1 MQETALSSLLER
13 ARPEDMENLASIA
26 CQSLDNQD
34 QARLVHNTKNEVMCC
49 CQPRTISTNPH
60 YQALKVLL
68 TMVEFGG
75 KTLRR
80 NLLQTLV
87 ADEEEEVMDELIYEY
102 MIRSGSINEE
112 GVRKSCAGEEFTSCD
127 ELSEEH
133 GGRSL

>member
-1 MQETALSSLLER
+1 
-13 ARPEDMENLASIA
+13 
-26 CQSLDNQD
+26 
-34 QARLVHNTKNEVMCC
+34 
-49 CQPRTISTNPH
+49 
-60 YQALKVLL
+60 
-68 TMVEFGG
+68 MVEFGG
-75 KTLRR
+75 KTLRS

-112 GVRKSCAGEEFTSCD
+112 GIRKSSADEEFTSCD

>member
-1 MQETALSSLLER
+1 
-13 ARPEDMENLASIA
+13 
-26 CQSLDNQD
+26 
-34 QARLVHNTKNEVMCC
+34 
-49 CQPRTISTNPH
+49 
-60 YQALKVLL
+60 
-68 TMVEFGG
+68 MVEFGG

-80 NLLQTLV
+80 NLLQNLV

>member
-1 MQETALSSLLER
+1 
-13 ARPEDMENLASIA
+13 
-26 CQSLDNQD
+26 
-34 QARLVHNTKNEVMCC
+34 
-49 CQPRTISTNPH
+49 
-60 YQALKVLL
+60 
-68 TMVEFGG
+68 MVEFGG

-87 ADEEEEVMDELIYEY
+87 DEEEEEVMDELIYEY

>member
-1 MQETALSSLLER
+1 
-13 ARPEDMENLASIA
+13 
-26 CQSLDNQD
+26 
-34 QARLVHNTKNEVMCC
+34 
-49 CQPRTISTNPH
+49 
-60 YQALKVLL
+60 
-68 TMVEFGG
+68 MVEFGG

-112 GVRKSCAGEEFTSCD
+112 GVRQSSTGEEFTSCD
-127 ELSEEH
+127 ELSEEQ

>member
-1 MQETALSSLLER
+1 
-13 ARPEDMENLASIA
+13 
-26 CQSLDNQD
+26 
-34 QARLVHNTKNEVMCC
+34 
-49 CQPRTISTNPH
+49 
-60 YQALKVLL
+60 
-68 TMVEFGG
+68 MVEFGG

-112 GVRKSCAGEEFTSCD
+112 GVRKSGAGEEFTSCD